1 MESGAGNEY
10 IADPVSAYDKIAPVF
25 GNLAVQRKAY
35 LAAID
40 ALIIH
45 AIPPNSV
52 SLLDVG
58 AGDGARARNI
68 AAAAGVSRLTLLE
81 PSDAMRGT
89 APAPGQVWAIRAESL
104 HLKNAETFHVITC
117 LWNVLGHIF
126 PAAARLEV
134 LRQCARL
141 VAPQGRI
148 FIDVNHRYNARHYG
162 FAATALRMLRDRLS
176 PGENNGDVKVTWPLA
191 GAHCSTAGHVFTHT
205 EFASLCRAAGLI
217 IERRVVVDY
226 ASGKQRHRSLGGHLL
241 YELRPA

>member
-1 MESGAGNEY
+1 MNSPGSRTHSSGPETAGVVVDALD
-10 IADPVSAYDKIAPVF
+10 IPIGPDPGVTSSVADPT
-25 GNLAVQRKAY
+25 
-35 LAAID
+35 
-40 ALIIH
+40 
-45 AIPPNSV
+45 
-52 SLLDVG
+52 
-58 AGDGARARNI
+58 AG
-68 AAAAGVSRLTLLE
+68 AAAT
-81 PSDAMRGT
+81 RGT